1 MTARIVAAAGKTWR
15 FSADD
20 PPPLAEELQAVLE
33 ATLFDESTGA
43 APVAPVTVT
52 TGVPGLTA
60 SAVDGLAGLVG
71 RPLACYAPG
80 AVAGAPLDLRAS
92 APGFI
97 ALDLS
102 GTLPAQPGYPDAF
115 VPCDLG
121 NVSLHRA
128 PTAISGR
135 VVSHAHVPRAAATV
149 TLSGFWPTLADLLS
163 PKSVPNLIA
172 LSRGLYR
179 ERPAGATLVRQDVTP
194 APPAQAKT
202 SLVAAPA
209 GSDRLRISDQLGLPV
224 GTLLVID
231 SIDRTE
237 IVAIKAI
244 VDAGATANQ
253 PATAVLDHPLRIDHR
268 AGVRVIRGIA
278 AAAGAANLLTRA
290 GHPGD
295 VSVYLG
301 SMLNIDG
308 TMTAVRISSAGLAD
322 EYHGAAIYR
331 ATSDASGYFRLPPIH
346 RAAQI
351 ELRATHAAELTPLTR
366 PVTLDWNASDLV
378 LDLVFS

>member
-1 MTARIVAAAGKTWR
+1 MTARILTAAGKTWR

-20 PPPLAEELQAVLE
+20 LPPLAEELQVVLE

-43 APVAPVTVT
+43 APIAPVTVT
-52 TGVPGLTA
+52 TGVPGLTP
-60 SAVDGLAGLVG
+60 SAVDGVAGLVG

-80 AVAGAPLDLRAS
+80 AVAGAPLDMRLT

-115 VPCDLG
+115 APCDLG

-135 VVSHAHVPRAAATV
+135 VVSHTHVPRAAATV
-149 TLSGFWPTLADLLS
+149 TLSGFWPAQADLLN
-163 PKSVPNLIA
+163 PKSVPNIIA
-172 LSRGLYR
+172 LSQGLYR
-179 ERPAGATLVRQDVTP
+179 ERPAGATLVRQDVTAASP
-194 APPAQAKT
+194 AEAKT
-202 SLVAAPA
+202 LLIAAAA
-209 GSDRLRISDQLGLPV
+209 GSDRLRLSDQQGLAV
-224 GTLLVID
+224 GTLLIVDIV
-231 SIDRTE
+231 DRVE
-237 IVAIKAI
+237 IIAVNAI
-244 VDAGATANQ
+244 VEAGATADQ

-268 AGVRVIRGIA
+268 AGVRVIRGVA
-278 AAAGAANLLTRA
+278 AAAGAANLVTRP

-295 VSVYLG
+295 VSVYLDG
-301 SMLNIDG
+301 MLNIDG
-308 TMTAVRISSAGLAD
+308 TMTTARISSAGLAD
-322 EYHGAAIYR
+322 EYHGAIIYR

-351 ELRATHAAELTPLTR
+351 ELRATHAAEPLPLTR
-366 PVTLDWNASDLV
+366 PVTLDWNAGDLV